1 MRVDDVGPRTWLLAG
16 LAAWAVLGWLLALA
30 GMGSRLGSP
39 ADGPALLAA
48 LPLPD
53 PVPALVL
60 GPAEQYAEIAARPL
74 FAADRRPHPFFLE
87 GGDGEAR
94 TEGFD
99 YVLTSVLITPGLR
112 LAIVQPPDGSG
123 SLRVKLDQ
131 PVNPQ
136 SDWRLVELDE
146 RSAVFEGPEGRRTL
160 PLRVFDGVGGEP
172 PGHAPGEAR
181 MAMPATPA
189 ANGNAKPAT
198 PVAPRAA
205 AAGETTRPAPS
216 PATPP
221 VTDAAATT
229 PATERAQMDAIRQ
242 RIEARRAQLREQA
255 SPPPP
260 PPSPPPA
267 NGR

>member
-39 ADGPALLAA
+39 AADPALLT
-48 LPLPD
+48 PLPSQ
-53 PVPALVL
+53 VATPALVL

-99 YVLTSVLITPGLR
+99 YVLTSVLITPGLK
-112 LAIVQPPDGSG
+112 LAIVQPPDGSE

-136 SDWRLVELDE
+136 SAWRLVELDA

-160 PLRVFDGVGGEP
+160 PLRVFDGMGGEP
-172 PGHAPGEAR
+172 PSDAPA
-181 MAMPATPA
+181 ATPT
-189 ANGNAKPAT
+189 ANGKVQSAT
-198 PVAPRAA
+198 PLAPRAP
-205 AAGETTRPAPS
+205 AAGETAKPAPS

-221 VTDAAATT
+221 VTDAAPAT
-229 PATERAQMDAIRQ
+229 PATEREQMDAIRQ
-242 RIEARRAQLREQA
+242 RIEARRAQLREQS

-260 PPSPPPA
+260 PPQPPA